1 MGKSTL
7 NSELAKGFPNL
18 EEADDCGKSCTRRFK
33 ELERRKLRPIVI
45 SLVRYVVHEV
55 IDKLSKLSKPLV
67 GDDERI
73 YTCAGK
79 NFFAFESNGIVAW
92 RIQLSYVCHTDIAPA
107 FDSTGRIHL
116 IAEDRVLTIVPPKN
130 TTSKPVS
137 KIFFGPGMPLGVSG
151 EIVGFAISIWAPA
164 LFITIA
170 NSGIYAFRLDGT
182 SLWSAGPAFYQS
194 IYPQACW
201 NNLTTCSF
209 ALGPIIDECEASIYA
224 VNSEGQVY
232 SISSL
237 KPFVNWVQDFGAIDK
252 MISLTAG
259 NNGLVY
265 LVFPRK
271 SLVMALDASEGTVL
285 WRDNVGPLSV
295 YACSLLID
303 SMGWVSIGSL
313 DGFVYSFSPTGI
325 VHKNLEATAVDSV
338 IQVDPALDCAGRLVY
353 AAQLKV
359 TSKSSHLYGDY
370 STISVRGPLNLI
382 FTLFVP
388 ATGAVHWTGE
398 YPGITYWVSIAFLF
412 IPLSSTWSSSY
423 LRHFVLDARVLLAFV
438 TAAKNDKALSLLTSH
453 LSAGDEKKMF
463 IFLGF
468 QFVVLIVLAG
478 FLRFCCIFWGKKKLR
493 DQDLN
498 RFLSKRRSL
507 RTRKK
512 AFDKIISELEEKV
525 SADPIDEQVLE
536 RLNHFV
542 QEREAIER
550 KLSSTYNFS
559 SDGPELLSDTI
570 LPLHQGELGRSSF
583 SKGRRGGMA
592 IFDTLST
599 TSSDEKGGADGGA
612 NCYDGYKG
620 SAAKLKQPLEVET
633 IHCDNSWRLP
643 RMASER
649 GEHWEPTPS
658 FSGPAGFTNPL
669 FDDEPQSSAVR
680 SVGYDEHEGNVIY
693 QRLHGNGCL
702 KRRRSTNSA
711 G

>member
-1 MGKSTL
+1 MVNPRKML
-7 NSELAKGFPNL
+7 MFPIPIFIFLAL
-18 EEADDCGKSCTRRFK
+18 
-33 ELERRKLRPIVI
+33 
-45 SLVRYVVHEV
+45 SLSILGDEV
-55 IDKLSKLSKPLV
+55 IDKLSRLSKPLV

-303 SMGWVSIGSL
+303 STGWVSIGSL

-359 TSKSSHLYGDY
+359 ASKSSHLYGDY

-398 YPGITYWVSIAFLF
+398 YPGQ
-412 IPLSSTWSSSY
+412 LSSTWSSSY

-438 TAAKNDKALSLLTSH
+438 TAANLSKSSSCHTSH
-453 LSAGDEKKMF
+453 EKLRWRCSHARSNLPQITYTSDEKKMF

-512 AFDKIISELEEKV
+512 AFDKIISELEEKA

-570 LPLHQGELGRSSF
+570 LPLHQGELGHGSSF
-583 SKGRRGGMA
+583 SKARRGSMA

-599 TSSDEKGGADGGA
+599 TSSDEKDGGE

-620 SAAKLKQPLEVET
+620 SAAKLKQPLEVEK

-658 FSGPAGFTNPL
+658 SSGSAGFTNPL
-669 FDDEPQSSAVR
+669 FDDEPQCSAVR
-680 SVGYDEHEGNVIY
+680 SVGCDEHEGNVIY